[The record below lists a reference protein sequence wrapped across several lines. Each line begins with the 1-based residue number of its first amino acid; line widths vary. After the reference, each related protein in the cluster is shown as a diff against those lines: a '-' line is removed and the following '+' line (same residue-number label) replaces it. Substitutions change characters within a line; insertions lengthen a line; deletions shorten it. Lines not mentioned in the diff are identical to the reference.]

1 MGVLSKRDRYYF
13 FLSQT
18 LGAAAIEPTL
28 AAGLNSIV
36 HTYYTILPMWQCG
49 MAHVYVGATGLFM
62 PSAHSTCGGWPE
74 GGKKKQPLQ
83 PKPFERERESLADEA
98 GLKICMG
105 KSELTS
111 LNRASPILSSH
122 LLYH

>member
-1 MGVLSKRDRYYF
+1 MHPTRCLVGGIIQKRYYF

-83 PKPFERERESLADEA
+83 PKPFERES
-98 GLKICMG
+98 
-105 KSELTS
+105 
-111 LNRASPILSSH
+111 
-122 LLYH
+122 LLY